1 MITVAPVHCK
11 YGRFLPISCFYS
23 IVKDTVIWDA
33 VCLCSSILNYP
44 LVQFE
49 NEVLLR
55 MFNRQSICARAKCTR
70 LPKKIGGRISTKTFA
85 LFQIRSICHYS
96 MRLGKNSRGEGSPI
110 MENRSWLF
118 FLVRN
123 ASQRKERSQN
133 RHSLEVIIKLE
144 GSHD

>member
-70 LPKKIGGRISTKTFA
+70 LPKKIGGKNFYKNICSFSNKKYMSLQHAAGKKFSGRGFTDHGKSKLVVFPGSKCFSKKGEITKSA
-85 LFQIRSICHYS
+85 
-96 MRLGKNSRGEGSPI
+96 
-110 MENRSWLF
+110 
-118 FLVRN
+118 
-123 ASQRKERSQN
+123 
-133 RHSLEVIIKLE
+133 
-144 GSHD
+144 